1 MNKMPALGTLAI
13 FVVVCLSPCIID
25 AGDVTADDIV
35 VNSVVAETPDI
46 NYSVVVLTDC
56 PVTRSNGFNE
66 SITFQS
72 TFESIGPD
80 DIVVL
85 DGLWIE
91 SQDQSTVYDD
101 VKALVDS
108 GNPVLLVANSPE
120 AISSDKIGHSTGYS
134 PSAHVYGVI
143 YDPSS
148 GAVYCNSISHV
159 DVPKSFDIAIQ
170 WADSHIGDRHSGE
183 SERCRK

>member
-1 MNKMPALGTLAI
+1 MNKTAVLGILAVFI
-13 FVVVCLSPCIID
+13 IACLSPCMTD
-25 AGDVTADDIV
+25 ADD
-35 VNSVVAETPDI
+35 VAANDVANPAFVEITDNNCNI
-46 NYSVVVLTDC
+46 VVLTDR
-56 PVTRSNGFNE
+56 PMTRSNGFNE

-85 DGLWIE
+85 DGLWVE
-91 SQDQSTVYDD
+91 AQDQSTVYDD
-101 VKALVDS
+101 VKALVDN

-120 AISSDKIGHSTGYS
+120 AISYDKIGYSTGYS

-143 YDPSS
+143 YDPST

-170 WADSHIGDRHSGE
+170 WVYSHISDRHSGE